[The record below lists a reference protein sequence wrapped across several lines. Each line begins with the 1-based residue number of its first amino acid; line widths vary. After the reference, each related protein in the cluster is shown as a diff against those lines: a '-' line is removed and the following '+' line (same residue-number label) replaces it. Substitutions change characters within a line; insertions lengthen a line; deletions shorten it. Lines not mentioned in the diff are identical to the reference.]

1 MKKFVSTSLFALVFS
16 TCSWSQIPDPVY
28 IPSEYKDTTLNE
40 SFSTTANNDSLLTL
54 KNEAKKNKL
63 QPKLY
68 IGFGNFNFIG
78 DISDTRNTGIIGQS
92 GFQIG
97 LTTNINE
104 FIDASL
110 LMEEGIVR
118 VDGIN
123 QVNFPTNFKSTINTI
138 GLRFDYNFKN
148 IFENKLLTPYLG
160 IGISYLKFD
169 SKGSYDNTNNEY
181 EVDLLN
187 QWLLNPI
194 NTEPYSQNAI
204 DIPLSIGLNLK
215 INDRF
220 NFKVGTTYHYTNTD
234 YIDNILDGNTDK
246 YFVNTAHIIYD
257 LRCFDCEEKYIPEIK
272 DDYIVVDFNAL
283 DKEDED
289 KDGVIDIDD
298 FCIGTPKNVK
308 VDAKGCPIDTDND
321 NIPDY
326 LDKEANT
333 PKGAVVNSDGIQLTD
348 EMSEAIY
355 LSYLNSA
362 SRKDANSYFKD
373 TYPSDK
379 FIKLTKKVVN
389 IEGDTL
395 LVDIYKPR
403 LFQQIYN
410 QQKEFEN
417 SITAAKYFDLN
428 SDIIY
433 KLEIGKFAEGIE
445 ASEINRLMSIKN
457 LKSTLSNDFTIYY
470 LGEYKDVLKARQKQK
485 QLINS
490 GYMNTMV
497 IEDNQGDL
505 RTITNEEM
513 DEERNRRASKKLE
526 DLPLLENVIFRVQL
540 DVLKEVDLDYYDLD
554 DIIPFPGKN
563 GLFHIVTEGYDTYEE
578 ALERRNE
585 LYFMSYEN
593 SNVIAIKGG
602 QIVDAKD
609 YMDLS
614 QSKEKVNVYGD
625 VIFKVQLGIYSEN
638 DKAELLKVNEL
649 EGVEKT
655 EISEGINRYTIGTY
669 TSIQGAMLKL
679 NKLTNQGYKGSYII
693 SFYEGK
699 QISIKKA
706 KQLIGF

>member
-1 MKKFVSTSLFALVFS
+1 MKKFVSTSLLALVFS

-187 QWLLNPI
+187 QWLLDPI

-272 DDYIVVDFNAL
+272 DDYFVVDFNAL

-298 FCIGTPKNVK
+298 FCIGTPKDVK

-333 PKGAVVNSDGIQLTD
+333 PKGAVVNSNGIQLTD

-410 QQKEFEN
+410 KQKEFEN

-490 GYMNTMV
+490 GYVNTMV

-513 DEERNRRASKKLE
+513 DDERNRRASKKLE

>member
-40 SFSTTANNDSLLTL
+40 SFSTTANNDSLLSL

-123 QVNFPTNFKSTINTI
+123 QLNFPTNFKSTINTI

-187 QWLLNPI
+187 QWLLDPI
-194 NTEPYSQNAI
+194 NTEPYSQNAV

-272 DDYIVVDFNAL
+272 DDYFVVDFNAL

-298 FCIGTPKNVK
+298 FCIGTPKDVK

-333 PKGAVVNSDGIQLTD
+333 PK
-348 EMSEAIY
+348 
-355 LSYLNSA
+355 
-362 SRKDANSYFKD
+362 
-373 TYPSDK
+373 
-379 FIKLTKKVVN
+379 
-389 IEGDTL
+389 
-395 LVDIYKPR
+395 
-403 LFQQIYN
+403 
-410 QQKEFEN
+410 
-417 SITAAKYFDLN
+417 
-428 SDIIY
+428 
-433 KLEIGKFAEGIE
+433 
-445 ASEINRLMSIKN
+445 
-457 LKSTLSNDFTIYY
+457 
-470 LGEYKDVLKARQKQK
+470 
-485 QLINS
+485 
-490 GYMNTMV
+490 
-497 IEDNQGDL
+497 
-505 RTITNEEM
+505 
-513 DEERNRRASKKLE
+513 
-526 DLPLLENVIFRVQL
+526 
-540 DVLKEVDLDYYDLD
+540 
-554 DIIPFPGKN
+554 
-563 GLFHIVTEGYDTYEE
+563 
-578 ALERRNE
+578 
-585 LYFMSYEN
+585 
-593 SNVIAIKGG
+593 
-602 QIVDAKD
+602 
-609 YMDLS
+609 
-614 QSKEKVNVYGD
+614 
-625 VIFKVQLGIYSEN
+625 
-638 DKAELLKVNEL
+638 ELL
-649 EGVEKT
+649 
-655 EISEGINRYTIGTY
+655 
-669 TSIQGAMLKL
+669 
-679 NKLTNQGYKGSYII
+679 LTVMEFN
-693 SFYEGK
+693 
-699 QISIKKA
+699 
-706 KQLIGF
+706 

>member
-187 QWLLNPI
+187 QWLLDPI
-194 NTEPYSQNAI
+194 NTEPYSQNAV

-272 DDYIVVDFNAL
+272 DDYFVVDFNAL

-298 FCIGTPKNVK
+298 FCIGTPKDVK

-403 LFQQIYN
+403 LFQQIFN

-433 KLEIGKFAEGIE
+433 KLEIGKFADGIE
-445 ASEINRLMSIKN
+445 ASEINKLMSIKN

-490 GYMNTMV
+490 GYENTMV

-505 RTITNEEM
+505 RTISNEEM

-602 QIVDAKD
+602 EIVDAKD

-625 VIFKVQLGIYSEN
+625 VIFKVQLGIYSKN
-638 DKAELLKVNEL
+638 DKAELIKVNEL

>member
-68 IGFGNFNFIG
+68 IGFGNFNFKG

-123 QVNFPTNFKSTINTI
+123 QENFPTNFKSTINTI

-187 QWLLNPI
+187 QWLLDPI
-194 NTEPYSQNAI
+194 NTEPYSQNGI

-220 NFKVGTTYHYTNTD
+220 NLKVGTTYHYTNTD

-257 LRCFDCEEKYIPEIK
+257 LQCFDCEEKYIPEIK
-272 DDYIVVDFNAL
+272 DDYFVVDFNAL

-298 FCIGTPKNVK
+298 FCIGTPKDVK

-428 SDIIY
+428 SVVIY
-433 KLEIGKFAEGIE
+433 KLEIGKFADGIE

-490 GYMNTMV
+490 GYVNTMV

-614 QSKEKVNVYGD
+614 QSKEKVNAYGD

-638 DKAELLKVNEL
+638 DKAELIKVDEL
-649 EGVEKT
+649 EGVERT
-655 EISEGINRYTIGTY
+655 DISEGIHRYTIGAY

-693 SFYEGK
+693 SFYKGE

>member
-54 KNEAKKNKL
+54 NNEAKKNKL

-169 SKGSYDNTNNEY
+169 SKGSYDNTNNLY

-187 QWLLNPI
+187 QWLLDPI
-194 NTEPYSQNAI
+194 NTEPYSQNAV

-272 DDYIVVDFNAL
+272 DDYFVVDFNAL

-298 FCIGTPKNVK
+298 FCIGTPKDVK
-308 VDAKGCPIDTDND
+308 VDARGCPIDTDND

-433 KLEIGKFAEGIE
+433 KLEIGKFADGIE
-445 ASEINRLMSIKN
+445 ASEINKLMSIKN

-490 GYMNTMV
+490 GYENTMV

-602 QIVDAKD
+602 EIVDAKD

-625 VIFKVQLGIYSEN
+625 VIFKVQLGIYSKN
-638 DKAELLKVNEL
+638 DKAELIKVNEL

>member
-187 QWLLNPI
+187 QWLLDPI

-220 NFKVGTTYHYTNTD
+220 SFKVGTTYHYTNTD

-272 DDYIVVDFNAL
+272 DDYFVVDFNAL

-298 FCIGTPKNVK
+298 FCIGTPKDVK

-326 LDKEANT
+326 LDKEANS

-403 LFQQIYN
+403 LFKQIYN

-433 KLEIGKFAEGIE
+433 KLEIGKFADGIE

-470 LGEYKDVLKARQKQK
+470 LGKYKDVLKARQKQK

-490 GYMNTMV
+490 GYVNTMV

>member
-187 QWLLNPI
+187 QWLLDPI
-194 NTEPYSQNAI
+194 NTEPYSQNAV

-272 DDYIVVDFNAL
+272 DDYFVVDFNAL

-298 FCIGTPKNVK
+298 FCIGTPKDVK

-433 KLEIGKFAEGIE
+433 KLEIGKFADGIE
-445 ASEINRLMSIKN
+445 ASEINKLMSIKN

-470 LGEYKDVLKARQKQK
+470 LGEYKDVLQARQKQK

-490 GYMNTMV
+490 GYENTMV

-625 VIFKVQLGIYSEN
+625 VIFKVQLGIYSKN
-638 DKAELLKVNEL
+638 DKAELIKVNEL

-693 SFYEGK
+693 SFYKGK

>member
-40 SFSTTANNDSLLTL
+40 SFSTTANNDSLLSL

-123 QVNFPTNFKSTINTI
+123 HVNFPTNFKSTINTI

-187 QWLLNPI
+187 QWLLDPI
-194 NTEPYSQNAI
+194 NTEPYSQNAV

-272 DDYIVVDFNAL
+272 DDYFVVDFNAL

-298 FCIGTPKNVK
+298 FCIGTPKDVK

-433 KLEIGKFAEGIE
+433 KLEIGKFADGIE
-445 ASEINRLMSIKN
+445 ASEINKLMSIKN

-490 GYMNTMV
+490 GYENTMV

-625 VIFKVQLGIYSEN
+625 VIFKVQLGIYSKN

-693 SFYEGK
+693 SFYKGK

>member
-40 SFSTTANNDSLLTL
+40 SFSTTANNDSLLSL

-123 QVNFPTNFKSTINTI
+123 HVNFPTNFKSTINTI

-187 QWLLNPI
+187 QWLLDPI
-194 NTEPYSQNAI
+194 NTEPYSQNAV

-272 DDYIVVDFNAL
+272 DDYFVVDFNAL

-298 FCIGTPKNVK
+298 FCIGTPKDVK

-433 KLEIGKFAEGIE
+433 KLEIGKFADGIE
-445 ASEINRLMSIKN
+445 ASEINKLMSIKN

-490 GYMNTMV
+490 GYENTMV

-505 RTITNEEM
+505 RTISNEEM

>member
-54 KNEAKKNKL
+54 NNEAKKNKL

-187 QWLLNPI
+187 QWLLDPI
-194 NTEPYSQNAI
+194 NTEPYSQNGI

-220 NFKVGTTYHYTNTD
+220 NLKVGTTYHYTNTD

-272 DDYIVVDFNAL
+272 DDYFVVDFNAL

-298 FCIGTPKNVK
+298 FCIGTPKDVK
-308 VDAKGCPIDTDND
+308 VDARGCPIDTDND

-433 KLEIGKFAEGIE
+433 KLEIGKFADGIE

-490 GYMNTMV
+490 GYVNTMV

-602 QIVDAKD
+602 EIVDAKD

-625 VIFKVQLGIYSEN
+625 VIFKVQLGIYSKN
-638 DKAELLKVNEL
+638 DKAELIKVNEL

>member
-187 QWLLNPI
+187 QWLLDPI

-220 NFKVGTTYHYTNTD
+220 SFKVGTTYHYTNTD

-272 DDYIVVDFNAL
+272 DDYFVVDFNAL

-298 FCIGTPKNVK
+298 FCIGTPKDVK

-326 LDKEANT
+326 LDKEANS

-403 LFQQIYN
+403 LFKQIYN

-417 SITAAKYFDLN
+417 SITAAKYFDLS

-490 GYMNTMV
+490 GYVNTMV

>member
-1 MKKFVSTSLFALVFS
+1 MK
-16 TCSWSQIPDPVY
+16 Q
-28 IPSEYKDTTLNE
+28 
-40 SFSTTANNDSLLTL
+40 
-54 KNEAKKNKL
+54 
-63 QPKLY
+63 
-68 IGFGNFNFIG
+68 FIFR
-78 DISDTRNTGIIGQS
+78 I
-92 GFQIG
+92 
-97 LTTNINE
+97 
-104 FIDASL
+104 
-110 LMEEGIVR
+110 
-118 VDGIN
+118 
-123 QVNFPTNFKSTINTI
+123 
-138 GLRFDYNFKN
+138 
-148 IFENKLLTPYLG
+148 
-160 IGISYLKFD
+160 
-169 SKGSYDNTNNEY
+169 
-181 EVDLLN
+181 
-187 QWLLNPI
+187 
-194 NTEPYSQNAI
+194 
-204 DIPLSIGLNLK
+204 
-215 INDRF
+215 
-220 NFKVGTTYHYTNTD
+220 
-234 YIDNILDGNTDK
+234 
-246 YFVNTAHIIYD
+246 
-257 LRCFDCEEKYIPEIK
+257 
-272 DDYIVVDFNAL
+272 
-283 DKEDED
+283 
-289 KDGVIDIDD
+289 
-298 FCIGTPKNVK
+298 
-308 VDAKGCPIDTDND
+308 
-321 NIPDY
+321 
-326 LDKEANT
+326 
-333 PKGAVVNSDGIQLTD
+333 
-348 EMSEAIY
+348 
-355 LSYLNSA
+355 LNSA
-362 SRKDANSYFKD
+362 SRKDANSYFED

-433 KLEIGKFAEGIE
+433 KLEIGKFADGIE

-490 GYMNTMV
+490 GYENTMV

-554 DIIPFPGKN
+554 DIIPFEKN

-638 DKAELLKVNEL
+638 DV
-649 EGVEKT
+649 
-655 EISEGINRYTIGTY
+655 
-669 TSIQGAMLKL
+669 KL
-679 NKLTNQGYKGSYII
+679 NL
-693 SFYEGK
+693 
-699 QISIKKA
+699 
-706 KQLIGF
+706 

>member
-97 LTTNINE
+97 LSTNINE

-187 QWLLNPI
+187 QWLLDPI
-194 NTEPYSQNAI
+194 NTEPYSQNAV

-272 DDYIVVDFNAL
+272 DDYFVVDFNAL

-298 FCIGTPKNVK
+298 FCIGTPKDVK

-433 KLEIGKFAEGIE
+433 KLEIGKFADGIE
-445 ASEINRLMSIKN
+445 ASEINKLMSIKN

-490 GYMNTMV
+490 GYENTMV

-602 QIVDAKD
+602 EIVDAKD

-625 VIFKVQLGIYSEN
+625 VIFKVQLGIYSKN